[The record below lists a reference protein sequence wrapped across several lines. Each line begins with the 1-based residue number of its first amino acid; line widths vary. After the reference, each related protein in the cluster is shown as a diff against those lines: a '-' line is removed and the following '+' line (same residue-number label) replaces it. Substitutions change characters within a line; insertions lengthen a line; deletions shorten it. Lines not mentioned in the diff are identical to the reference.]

1 LVRIVGRQES
11 GIPLARQELKPES
24 RCHLFRF
31 ASRTSTIGQAKCN
44 TDVMAGALARSKII
58 LFAAGVAPSGLDCWA
73 PVTKSSGQDRAAHQR
88 LPVAEAGGYPSPMEP
103 EGLQTDESS
112 RLYELDRTHWL
123 HPQGDLDAP
132 AGTVPQLIFS
142 SGRGATLT
150 DIEGREYVDGM
161 ASLWNVNVGY
171 GRTVLA
177 DVAAEQMKALAFSS
191 AYGGFGTEPAIRLAA
206 KLAELAPGDLDVTY
220 FASGGAEANDTA
232 YKIARLYWKLRGE
245 PGRVNIVS
253 RIRDYHGLTYGATS
267 ATGLA
272 NFWKGFEPLAPGFLH
287 APSPDPYRYSGEGS
301 AGAGYVRALEQV
313 VLEAGAQT
321 VAAVVV
327 EPVQGAGGVI
337 VPPRDYFPLLRQ
349 LCDRHGLLL
358 IADEVITGFGRTG
371 RWFAMEHWNV
381 HADLMIFAKGV
392 TSGYLPLSGVMLT
405 RTVHETLKSVK
416 GSFAHAFTYSGHP
429 TACAVGLRNLQILEE
444 ERLVERVAEKGAYL
458 QRRLQE
464 LRSHEIVGDVRG
476 LGLLGGI
483 EFVRDRNS
491 KQLFDASLGVARRVW
506 AAALERGVILRP
518 LAGDVIATSPPFV
531 ITEQQIDRLVDV
543 LDAAIGSVSKQLQAH
558 A

>member
-1 LVRIVGRQES
+1 MES
-11 GIPLARQELKPES
+11 
-24 RCHLFRF
+24 
-31 ASRTSTIGQAKCN
+31 
-44 TDVMAGALARSKII
+44 
-58 LFAAGVAPSGLDCWA
+58 
-73 PVTKSSGQDRAAHQR
+73 
-88 LPVAEAGGYPSPMEP
+88 
-103 EGLQTDESS
+103 EGLESSEAS

-132 AGTVPQLIFS
+132 MGSVPQLIFA
-142 SGRGATLT
+142 SGQGATLT
-150 DIEGREYVDGM
+150 DIQGREYIDGM

-177 DVAAEQMKALAFSS
+177 EAAATQMKKLAFSS
-191 AYGGFGTEPAIRLAA
+191 AYGGFGTAPTIELAA
-206 KLAELAPGDLDVTY
+206 KLAELAPGALEVTY

-267 ATGLA
+267 ATGMA
-272 NFWKGFEPLAPGFLH
+272 NFWKGFEPLSPGFLH
-287 APSPDPYRYSGEGS
+287 APAPDPYRYSGEGS

-313 VLEAGAQT
+313 VLDAGPQT

-337 VPPRDYFPLLRQ
+337 VPPGDYFPLLRA
-349 LCDRHGLLL
+349 LCDKYGLLL

-371 RWFAMEHWNV
+371 RWFGMENWNV
-381 HADLMIFAKGV
+381 NADLMIFAKGV

-405 RTVHETLKSVK
+405 HAIHDTLKSVK
-416 GSFAHAFTYSGHP
+416 GPFAHGFTYSGHP
-429 TACAVGLRNLQILEE
+429 TACAVALRNLQIIEE
-444 ERLVERVAEKGAYL
+444 ESLVERAAENGAHL

-476 LGLLGGI
+476 LGLLGAV
-483 EFVRDRNS
+483 EFVRDRES
-491 KQLFDASLGVARRVW
+491 KQLFDPSAGVARRVW
-506 AAALERGVILRP
+506 LAALEGGVIFRP
-518 LAGDVIATSPPFV
+518 LMGDVIATSPPFV
-531 ITEQQIDRLVDV
+531 ISTREIDRLVEV
-543 LDAAIGSVSKQLQAH
+543 LDGAISSVSKELKTNA
-558 A
+558 